1 MKGVKII
8 MLSIEVWNKE
18 NNKIPIIVSI
28 PHSGTYLPVTMKEKL
43 IDNIILA
50 NMDWYL
56 PKLYLFLQD
65 LGITTLVNN
74 VSRYVIDTNREITDC
89 KSDSYTQN
97 YIYTKTTF
105 NHEMYKRVLDNNEI
119 NYRIKEYYN
128 PYHDFITNLIN
139 DKLTKF
145 NKIYLID
152 LHSFGKDIEEDI
164 VLGNKYYKTASY
176 EFTSLVESLLKE
188 NGFKISLNNP
198 YSGGYI
204 VKKYAS
210 ENVETIQIELSY
222 KKYIENRIFE
232 NEVFPKIDNNLFN
245 KTQEKLKSIFK
256 ELIEKTK

>member
-1 MKGVKII
+1 MIDN
-8 MLSIEVWNKE
+8 IEIWNKD

-28 PHSGTYLPVTMKEKL
+28 PHSGTYLSVAMKEKL
-43 IDNIILA
+43 IDNTILT

-56 PKLYLFLQD
+56 PKLYLFLQN

-89 KSDSYTQN
+89 KSDSYVQN

-105 NHEMYKRVLDNNEI
+105 NHEMYKKVLDNNEI
-119 NYRIKEYYN
+119 NYRIKEYYT
-128 PYHDFITNLIN
+128 PYHHFITNLIS
-139 DKLTKF
+139 DKLAKF
-145 NKIYLID
+145 NKVYLID

-164 VLGNKYYKTASY
+164 VLGNKNYKTASY
-176 EFTSLVESLLKE
+176 EFTDLIKDSLEKNE
-188 NGFKISLNNP
+188 FKISLNKP

-222 KKYIENRIFE
+222 KKYIENRIFG
-232 NEVFPKIDNNLFN
+232 NEAFPKIDNNLFN
-245 KTQEKLKSIFK
+245 KTQEKLKSLFE

>member
-1 MKGVKII
+1 MNSVEI
-8 MLSIEVWNKE
+8 WNE
-18 NNKIPIIVSI
+18 NKNIYPIIVSI
-28 PHSGTYLPVTMKEKL
+28 PHSGTYLPKEMIDNL
-43 IDNIILA
+43 IDNILLP

-56 PKLYLFLQD
+56 PKLYLFLQN

-89 KSDSYTQN
+89 KNDSYVQN

-105 NHEMYKRVLDNNEI
+105 NHEMYKRVLNNNEI
-119 NYRIKEYYN
+119 TYRIKEYYN

-164 VLGNKYYKTASY
+164 VLGNKNYKTASY
-176 EFTSLVESLLKE
+176 EFTDLIKDSLEKNE
-188 NGFKISLNNP
+188 FKISLNKP

-232 NEVFPKIDNNLFN
+232 NETFPKIDNNLFN
-245 KTQEKLKSIFK
+245 KTQEQLKGFFE
-256 ELIEKTK
+256 ELIKNLIGKI

>member
-1 MKGVKII
+1 MIDN
-8 MLSIEVWNKE
+8 IEIWNKD

-28 PHSGTYLPVTMKEKL
+28 PHSGTYLPVAMKEKL
-43 IDNIILA
+43 IDNTILA

-56 PKLYLFLQD
+56 PKLYLFLQN

-89 KSDSYTQN
+89 KSDSYVQN

-105 NHEMYKRVLDNNEI
+105 NHEMYKKVLDNNEI
-119 NYRIKEYYN
+119 NYRIKEYYT
-128 PYHDFITNLIN
+128 PYHHFITNLIS
-139 DKLTKF
+139 DKLAKF
-145 NKIYLID
+145 NKVYLID

-164 VLGNKYYKTASY
+164 VLGNKNYKTASY
-176 EFTSLVESLLKE
+176 EFTDLIKDSLEKNE
-188 NGFKISLNNP
+188 FKISLNKP

-210 ENVETIQIELSY
+210 ENIETMQIELSY
-222 KKYIENRIFE
+222 KKYIENRIFG
-232 NEVFPKIDNNLFN
+232 NEAFPKIDNNLFN
-245 KTQEKLKSIFK
+245 KTQEKLKSLFE